1 MKIVIDGYN
10 KSIHK
15 RDNQIVIHERDQILD
30 SIKASKIN
38 DITIIGKGYVTFDAL
53 NLMAENN
60 IKLIAINPR
69 GQLTYTLESPDAGNV
84 KLKKAQYK
92 LSENSQG
99 IRISKKLIISKMKNQ
114 KATLTTLNKN
124 KKLKNV
130 YNHRLKIDECI
141 SQLDD
146 LTLNGKN
153 ESMKMTIMGLEGKAS
168 NEYWAAIKY
177 FVPKEIGFSSRT
189 KKPTDLLNSMLNYGY
204 AILSSEITKSI
215 LANGLDPYCGFLHF
229 DMNNRNS
236 LAFDLIE
243 PFRQQIV
250 DKTII
255 GLVNRKQVTLNDI
268 DKRNNTIK
276 LEARK
281 IIIKKILSKIYST
294 ITYDGKTISY
304 SDLIRKQSKNIVDIL
319 LKCDEFEGFYLHW

>member
-1 MKIVIDGYN
+1 
-10 KSIHK
+10 
-15 RDNQIVIHERDQILD
+15 
-30 SIKASKIN
+30 
-38 DITIIGKGYVTFDAL
+38 
-53 NLMAENN
+53 
-60 IKLIAINPR
+60 
-69 GQLTYTLESPDAGNV
+69 
-84 KLKKAQYK
+84 
-92 LSENSQG
+92 
-99 IRISKKLIISKMKNQ
+99 MKNQ

-124 KKLKNV
+124 KQLKRV

-146 LTLNGKN
+146 LTLCGKN
-153 ESMKMTIMGLEGKAS
+153 ESLKMTIMGLEGKAS
-168 NEYWAAIKY
+168 NEYWAAVKY

-204 AILSSEITKSI
+204 AILASEITKSI
-215 LANGLDPYCGFLHF
+215 LLNGLDPYCGFLHF
-229 DMNNRNS
+229 DKNNRTS
-236 LAFDLIE
+236 LTFDLIE

-255 GLVNRKQVTLNDI
+255 GLVNRKQITLKDI

-294 ITYDGKTISY
+294 ITYNGKTISY
-304 SDLIRKQSKNIVDIL
+304 SDLIRKQSKKIVDVL
-319 LKCDEFEGFYLHW
+319 LNGDEFKGFYLHW